1 MTRPDQEDR
10 DRTMGEAS
18 LEERLQESENR
29 LRELQRIANLGSW
42 DWNITTNELWWSD
55 QIYLIFGMDP
65 GAFAATYEAFLSRVH
80 PDDLGRVQ
88 LAVNQVL
95 EAGGAYDVSHRIV
108 LPDGGI
114 RYVRERGD
122 VAHDGAGR
130 PVRMFGTVQDVTER
144 HLAEDALRISESRLA
159 AIIETAPE
167 AVIVTGKAGVI
178 EIFNQGAE
186 AIFGYTAAEALGQ
199 PLDLLI
205 PADVRGA
212 HRVHMESFKESHEQ
226 RRMMDARREISGLR
240 KDGTAFP
247 AAASV
252 SKFITNGD
260 VIFVAILRDVSEFK
274 RAELHLRDA
283 LEDAEKAN
291 RAKSEFLATMSHEL
305 RTPLNAI
312 LGFSEILRNEYL
324 GPLGNNKYTEYADH
338 IFDSGEYLL
347 SLVNDLLDFSAI
359 EDGRHTLDWELVCLH
374 RAVHDSL
381 NIVRDKAAEK
391 DIKLI
396 ADFAPDLGEV
406 RGDRR
411 AIQQILLN
419 LLSNSIKFTPAGGT
433 IQISCVRVGPEVR
446 IAVADTGIGIPAEV
460 ISTLTNPFRHSTKNP
475 YRSTTGWGLG
485 LPISKSLI
493 DLHGGAMTI
502 ESEVDKGT
510 TITVSLS
517 SNAPGSCVE
526 CRTPAEKVS
535 GTCVSG
541 GARDRTKP
549 G

>member
-1 MTRPDQEDR
+1 MTRSDQEDR
-10 DRTMGEAS
+10 DRIMREAM
-18 LEERLQESENR
+18 LEDRLRESENR

-55 QIYLIFGMDP
+55 QIYFIFGLDP
-65 GAFAATYEAFLSRVH
+65 GAFAATYEAFLSCVH

-88 LAVNQVL
+88 LAVNRVL
-95 EAGGAYDVSHRIV
+95 EAGGTYDVSHRIV

-114 RYVRERGD
+114 RHVRERGD
-122 VAHDGAGR
+122 VAHDGAGS

-144 HLAEDALRISESRLA
+144 HLSERALRISESRLA

-178 EIFNQGAE
+178 EMFNQGAE

-205 PADVRGA
+205 PVDVRGA
-212 HRVHMESFKESHEQ
+212 HRVHMESFKASHEQ

-240 KDGTAFP
+240 KDGSVFP

-252 SKFITNGD
+252 SKFTINGD

-274 RAELHLRDA
+274 RAERHLRIA
-283 LEDAEKAN
+283 LAEAEKAN

-312 LGFSEILRNEYL
+312 LGFSEILRSECL
-324 GPLGNNKYTEYADH
+324 GPMGNHKYGEYAGD
-338 IFDSGEYLL
+338 IFESGEYLL

-359 EDGRHTLDWELVCLH
+359 EDGRRALDLEPVCLH
-374 RAVHDSL
+374 RAVQDSM

-406 RGDRR
+406 QGDRR

-419 LLSNSIKFTPAGGT
+419 LLSNAIKFTPGQGT
-433 IQISCVRVGPEVR
+433 IQVSCLPVEQKIRL
-446 IAVADTGIGIPAEV
+446 AVTDTGIGIPADV
-460 ISTLTNPFRHSTKNP
+460 VPTLTNPFRRFVKNP
-475 YRSTTGWGLG
+475 YRSEKGWGLG
-485 LPISKSLI
+485 LSITKSLI
-493 DLHGGAMTI
+493 DLHGGAMII
-502 ESEVDKGT
+502 ESEVGKGT
-510 TITVSLS
+510 TITVSLPAAGS
-517 SNAPGSCVE
+517 GPCSACVPG
-526 CRTPAEKVS
+526 R
-535 GTCVSG
+535 G
-541 GARDRTKP
+541 GAKP
-549 G
+549 A